1 MIHVKLFTFNAFS
14 ENTYVLY
21 DEQGSALIID
31 PGCNDGNERK
41 MLETFIKKEGLR
53 PTLLINTHCHIDHV
67 LGNKWCKE
75 TFDIPLWVP
84 LGEEMMLSQMMRV
97 ADMYAIKAEASPSPD
112 HLMTDADTIPLGE
125 MSWTLLSAPGHSP
138 ASICLYQA
146 SEQILI
152 AGDVLFYESIG
163 RTDLPGG
170 NHQLLLQNIHQK
182 LFTLPDTVSVYPGHG
197 PSTTI
202 GHERMHNPFL
212 N

>member
-31 PGCNDGNERK
+31 PDAMMAMKEK

>member
-1 MIHVKLFTFNAFS
+1 
-14 ENTYVLY
+14 
-21 DEQGSALIID
+21 
-31 PGCNDGNERK
+31 